1 VRIAAL
7 FGIERTI
14 CGHAT
19 EQRRAVRLAQTRP
32 LIDDLRAWLEAKLAK
47 VSGGFRIAQAIRY
60 ALKHWAGLTV
70 FLDDGRVEIDSTVV
84 ERSIRPIALNRK
96 NALFAGSDQGGV
108 DWGVIPMI
116 CFCIRWPL
124 VNPESIRRRFYASVR
139 GRHAAANIMGCGN
152 RSGSKLFGVLAR
164 AATSDHTNSLGP
176 RPASDASFRWSAR
189 GAMPPRSP
197 SGNPRRRSTC
207 DGGSRP
213 SCGRERPSPV
223 EIPGA

>member
-14 CGHAT
+14 CGHAL

-47 VSGGFRIAQAIRY
+47 VSGGSRIAQAIRY

-70 FLDDGRVEIDSTVV
+70 FLYDGRVEIDSTVV

-108 DWGVIPMI
+108 DYGVIPMI
-116 CFCIRWPL
+116 CSSL
-124 VNPESIRRRFYASVR
+124 NRRFIASPSFLGELSCLVTR
-139 GRHAAANIMGCGN
+139 FQGN
-152 RSGSKLFGVLAR
+152 R
-164 AATSDHTNSLGP
+164 
-176 RPASDASFRWSAR
+176 PADAFVSAGTEAQEASRHRLPALVWSSAR
-189 GAMPPRSP
+189 WHEGQPE
-197 SGNPRRRSTC
+197 
-207 DGGSRP
+207 
-213 SCGRERPSPV
+213 GRCRDP
-223 EIPGA
+223 